1 MTLLDLI
8 KSQKENEQ
16 IYNFI
21 IYFKDVDIINTTQ
34 KITYNQ
40 LISIIGLSLE
50 AKEIE
55 YTLSR
60 SNVVMIEIKG

>member
-21 IYFKDVDIINTTQ
+21 IYFKDVDIIN
-34 KITYNQ
+34 
-40 LISIIGLSLE
+40 II
-50 AKEIE
+50 
-55 YTLSR
+55 
-60 SNVVMIEIKG
+60 